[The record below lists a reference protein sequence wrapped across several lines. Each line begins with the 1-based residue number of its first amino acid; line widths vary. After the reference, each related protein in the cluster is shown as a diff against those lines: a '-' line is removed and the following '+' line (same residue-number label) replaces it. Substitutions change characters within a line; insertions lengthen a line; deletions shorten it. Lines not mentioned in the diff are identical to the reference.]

1 MPLHFLVLTS
11 DHRVLLHVPA
21 WGDFLLHHTV
31 VVAIPLR
38 VVVHQTTAVYG
49 LVLPRTS
56 GISGDP
62 IATLKP
68 GIDQPIDR
76 PNAIVPS
83 ITTL

>member
-11 DHRVLLHVPA
+11 DHRVLLHVTA
-21 WGDFLLHHTV
+21 WGDFFLHHTA

-38 VVVHQTTAVYG
+38 VVVHQTTPVYG
-49 LVLPRTS
+49 LLLPRTS
-56 GISGDP
+56 GILGDP

-68 GIDQPIDR
+68 GIDQPINH
-76 PNAIVPS
+76 PNSIVPS